1 MAKNSRTDEY
11 LSLNPA
17 SNGYVF
23 WSDLVKID
31 SRIHEINSVAYP
43 HFFAGRN
50 LLQNMEIDNKLTL
63 VCLLACLNQEDYDM
77 AMNTL

>member
-1 MAKNSRTDEY
+1 MAKNSRTGAY

-17 SNGYVF
+17 PNGYVF

-31 SRIHEINSVAYP
+31 SRIHEIKSDAYP
-43 HFFAGRN
+43 HFFAD
-50 LLQNMEIDNKLTL
+50 MEIDNKLIL